1 MMLLR
6 KKPFFHSRIRLG
18 FLILITFWQANKPV
32 NPKRKRH
39 HEPQST
45 HIHPF
50 YAHPCRDYR
59 PAVTVSLGAGMK
71 LKTIQAFALIALA
84 IVILIGAVTG
94 DFDTAELL
102 MYTAI
107 FVGLTAVHIT
117 TEDNI

>member
-1 MMLLR
+1 MAHVFNCLTSLSNSTTTIFNQSA
-6 KKPFFHSRIRLG
+6 PSG
-18 FLILITFWQANKPV
+18 AV
-32 NPKRKRH
+32 NPKRTRH

-84 IVILIGAVTG
+84 AVILIGAVTG

>member
-1 MMLLR
+1 
-6 KKPFFHSRIRLG
+6 
-18 FLILITFWQANKPV
+18 
-32 NPKRKRH
+32 
-39 HEPQST
+39 
-45 HIHPF
+45 
-50 YAHPCRDYR
+50 
-59 PAVTVSLGAGMK
+59 MK

-84 IVILIGAVTG
+84 IIILIGAVTS